1 MITVRWP
8 SFAGSHEEDCFD
20 AWYEDLFD
28 RKFNYAELQA
38 LRRDEYNNIVAKDLT
53 KYRATIKNTRL
64 TFDITFENQSD
75 YVFFLLK
82 WS

>member
-1 MITVRWP
+1 MVTVRWP

-20 AWYEDLFD
+20 AWHEDLFD
-28 RKFNYAELQA
+28 REFDYAGFQL
-38 LRRDEYNNIVAKDLT
+38 LHGDEYNNIVAKDLA
-53 KYRATIKNTRL
+53 KYRATIKNTCVS
-64 TFDITFENQSD
+64 FNITFENQSD